1 MESLKEYLTFKSGT
15 QKVFIIIKPGFLQ
28 YTENIMEILKD
39 AGWVVDRTIVKKLLP
54 QESKKLYEVH
64 KKESF
69 YEDLCNYM
77 SSDISRA
84 CILKKIGSKLDDP
97 FETIAK
103 IKDNIRT
110 EYGESDM
117 RNVMHSS
124 DSYESMVHEASV
136 YFNL

>member
-1 MESLKEYLTFKSGT
+1 MESLKEYLTFKSGA

-28 YTENIMEILKD
+28 YTENIMETLKD
-39 AGWVVDRTIVKKLLP
+39 AGWVVDRTIVKKLLS

>member
-1 MESLKEYLTFKSGT
+1 MESLKEYLTFKFGT

>member
-1 MESLKEYLTFKSGT
+1 MESLKEYLTFKSGA
-15 QKVFIIIKPGFLQ
+15 QKAFIIIKPGFLQ